1 MPIFQYFHTPIK
13 APTKKNVLNIVM
25 KITTNHVFDELYV
38 KIGLSPSKIFILIY
52 FNEIP

>member
-1 MPIFQYFHTPIK
+1 MLIFQYFHTPIM

-38 KIGLSPSKIFILIY
+38 KVGLSPSKIFILIY
-52 FNEIP
+52 FIEIP